1 MGFSSFILIIIM
13 KDTRARAQTDFGSSD
28 CEGELPHSTGESQAN
43 LTDLSASVSSCI
55 QQG

>member
-1 MGFSSFILIIIM
+1 MGFSSLIIIIIM
-13 KDTRARAQTDFGSSD
+13 KDTRAQTDFRSFD

-43 LTDLSASVSSCI
+43 LIDLSASVSSCI